1 MLKRIKNFPHFKE
14 VFIGAGSGLLVLT
27 LMLGGLVIS
36 SPGPDSNAASD
47 VSAAP
52 SASEAPPRTC
62 TVTEEESN
70 PSLGTLQ
77 AVVLNSE
84 TGEVLFDRDADTPA
98 ATASVMKSLTAAAVL
113 ASVGPDY
120 QLSTRVM
127 ADPANPS
134 RIALVGAGDITL
146 SKTSAGAQS
155 VYKGAPKLAT
165 LVAQVRAWAS
175 SNGVAQINEIILDS
189 SFFPGS
195 GWETSWQRVNQVDGW
210 ISEVTA
216 LQLDGDRVLPEAP
229 TSARTGRPVTSAG
242 EQFKLGLAELAPAAT
257 LIQGSA
263 PSGFVE
269 IAKVDSQP
277 MSDWIA
283 NVLVSSDNSLS
294 EALGK
299 IATIEAG
306 FDATYDNL
314 DTAYERIL
322 EESGLDFSG
331 VTVRDGSGLSDLNLV
346 SPRFM
351 AELMRL
357 VDSGYGD
364 FDVIKDSLMVAGE
377 TGSLATRF
385 QGDLS
390 DAAGNVRAKTG
401 YLTKVHT
408 LNGIIEA
415 KDGTSLTFT
424 IYAYGAVGSDVRVA
438 IDTLV
443 TSFYRCGNT
452 LSND

>member
-1 MLKRIKNFPHFKE
+1 VLNKLKNFPHFKE

-36 SPGPDSNAASD
+36 SPASDSNSASD
-47 VSAAP
+47 ASP
-52 SASEAPPRTC
+52 SPSVSEAPPRTC
-62 TVTEEESN
+62 TVSEEALN

-113 ASVGPDY
+113 ASVGPNH

-127 ADPANPS
+127 VDPANSS

-146 SKTSAGAQS
+146 SKTPAGSAS

-175 SNGVAQINEIILDS
+175 GNGVGQINEIILDS
-189 SFFPGS
+189 SYFPGS
-195 GWETSWQRVNQVDGW
+195 GWESSWQRVNQVDGW

-216 LQLDGDRVLPEAP
+216 LQLDGDRVLPGTP
-229 TSARTGRPVTSAG
+229 TSARTGKPVTSAG
-242 EQFKLGLAELAPAAT
+242 EQFKLELSDLASAAT

-263 PSGFVE
+263 PAGFVE
-269 IAKVDSQP
+269 IAMVESQP
-277 MSDWIA
+277 MSAWIA
-283 NVLVSSDNSLS
+283 DVLVSSDNSLS

-299 IATIEAG
+299 IATIETG

-322 EESGLDFSG
+322 EDSGLDFSG
-331 VTVRDGSGLSDLNLV
+331 VSVRDGSGLSDLNLV

-357 VDSGYGD
+357 VDAGYGD
-364 FDVIKDSLMVAGE
+364 FDVINDSLMVAGE

-390 DAAGNVRAKTG
+390 DAVGNVRAKTG
-401 YLTKVHT
+401 YLTRVHT
-408 LNGIIEA
+408 LNGIIDA

-424 IYAYGAVGSDVRVA
+424 IYAYGAVGNDVRVA

-443 TSFYRCGNT
+443 TGFYRCGNT

>member
-1 MLKRIKNFPHFKE
+1 MLDKIKNFPHFKE
-14 VFIGAGSGLLVLT
+14 VFIGAGSGLLVLV
-27 LMLGGLVIS
+27 LMLGGFVIS
-36 SPGPDSNAASD
+36 APSSDSNAADGASP
-47 VSAAP
+47 SP
-52 SASEAPPRTC
+52 SASVAPPRTC

-84 TGEVLFDRDADTPA
+84 TGEVLFDRGADTPA

-127 ADPANPS
+127 VDPANSS

-146 SKTSAGAQS
+146 SKTPAGSSS

-189 SFFPGS
+189 SLFPGS
-195 GWETSWQRVNQVDGW
+195 GWESSWQRVNQVDGW

-242 EQFKLGLAELAPAAT
+242 EQFKIGLAELAPAAT

-299 IATIEAG
+299 IATIDSG

-331 VTVRDGSGLSDLNLV
+331 VAIRDGSGLSDLNLV

-357 VDSGYGD
+357 VDAGYGD
-364 FDVIKDSLMVAGE
+364 FDVIKNSLMVAGE

-424 IYAYGAVGSDVRVA
+424 VYAYGAVGSDVRVA